1 MSSVFTCADVRELAP
16 ELALGV
22 LSGPERAEAVL
33 HVNAC
38 ARCQALVAEYAEVAD
53 MLPALAPEQ
62 EPPAGFEARTLALLG
77 APRRRSR
84 RRLLVAAA
92 VAAAVAAI
100 VSITAV
106 RIVESSTDPG
116 GSAPVAVAMV
126 DASGALPAGWAYV
139 TDGQGVA
146 VSVDYGIPDGDY
158 TVRADP
164 AIGPASDLGTMTV
177 TRGKGS
183 FTGKS
188 REPLSRGSSISLVD
202 ASGHPTCQGTVA

>member
-1 MSSVFTCADVRELAP
+1 
-16 ELALGV
+16 
-22 LSGPERAEAVL
+22 
-33 HVNAC
+33 
-38 ARCQALVAEYAEVAD
+38 
-53 MLPALAPEQ
+53 
-62 EPPAGFEARTLALLG
+62 
-77 APRRRSR
+77 
-84 RRLLVAAA
+84 
-92 VAAAVAAI
+92 
-100 VSITAV
+100 
-106 RIVESSTDPG
+106 
-116 GSAPVAVAMV
+116 
-126 DASGALPAGWAYV
+126 V